1 MTVGVF
7 PQTTLTL
14 KKAIPNRLA
23 QSQRLPVMES
33 VSVGGRPKAE
43 ISEFLQGPSR
53 SSICVMMFLGVQ

>member
-1 MTVGVF
+1 MTVERVGVF

-33 VSVGGRPKAE
+33 VRVG
-43 ISEFLQGPSR
+43 
-53 SSICVMMFLGVQ
+53 LGVPKRKFQNFSKAQAAQASVL

>member
-1 MTVGVF
+1 MTVERVGVF

-33 VSVGGRPKAE
+33 VSVRPKPLKHLCYDVFRC
-43 ISEFLQGPSR
+43 SMNSGGFT
-53 SSICVMMFLGVQ
+53 